1 MKARIIQI
9 IKEELQKDQ
18 VICFAYLFGSFLKEE
33 MYEDIDIGIYLS
45 STENNIFVITSEL
58 KHRISEKLQQ
68 INVIC
73 NADDIDITI
82 LNAVAFNFLTRVFK
96 EGLLIIDR
104 EPDFR
109 TNLMEANAI
118 KFRECL
124 GLLKEADLL

>member
-1 MKARIIQI
+1 MKASIIQI

-104 EPDFR
+104 EP
-109 TNLMEANAI
+109 
-118 KFRECL
+118 
-124 GLLKEADLL
+124 